1 MLFRSWIVPLESR
14 IDYLTLHTGKKFQV
28 PFDVLIVFATNL
40 NPASLADEAFL
51 RRIPYKIAI
60 GDPSVDQYSRIFEM
74 NCKKRDLRFHQVMVA
89 YLQRRHY
96 GPMGR
101 PMRACHPRDLL
112 EHVTAM
118 CRYRGIEP
126 VITRELIDA
135 ACSAY
140 FVDDEPPPAAPP
152 RRRASARPQMEIH

>member
-1 MLFRSWIVPLESR
+1 
-14 IDYLTLHTGKKFQV
+14 
-28 PFDVLIVFATNL
+28 VFATNL

-60 GDPSVDQYSRIFEM
+60 EDPPIDHFTRIFEM
-74 NCKKRDLRFHQVMVA
+74 NCKSRKLRFHEVMVA

-96 GPMGR
+96 LPLGR
-101 PMRACHPRDLL
+101 SMRACHPRDLL
-112 EHVTAM
+112 EHVIAM

-126 VITRELIDA
+126 VVTRELLDA

-140 FVDDEPPPAAPP
+140 FVDDEDAPAVPAPARKTA
-152 RRRASARPQMEIH
+152 RRQLEVH